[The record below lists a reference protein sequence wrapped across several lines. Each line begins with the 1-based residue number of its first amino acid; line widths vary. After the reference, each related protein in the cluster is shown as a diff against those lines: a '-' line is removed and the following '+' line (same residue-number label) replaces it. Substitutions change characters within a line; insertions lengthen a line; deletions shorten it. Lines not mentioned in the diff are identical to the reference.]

1 MPLFHGLFE
10 NPRREAMTD
19 NPDAAPFSMARRDFL
34 TSGAAL
40 AIGLGAANTAIAQAT
55 DTASKPPP
63 TGSTVVVERMEGG
76 ILLIKI
82 NRPEAKNRLD
92 PVTLTALGKA
102 YYQFEHDDE
111 LRVAVLHA
119 EGPDFAPGLD
129 APAFGAALAAGQW
142 PPKDPDYISAVGIT
156 ETRWTKPVVVAVQG
170 ATKFIGH
177 ELFLAAD
184 VRVASNDTKFAQAEV
199 TVGLVAAGGGTTR
212 FAREAGWGNAMRYML
227 TGDEWGADEA
237 YRMGL
242 VQFVTP
248 PGQQLPRAIEVAKK
262 IAAAAP
268 LGVRATLASA
278 HSALTASETAVLA
291 ALQPEFRR
299 LQQSADRQE
308 YLRAQ
313 KEGRPAVFHGI

>member
-1 MPLFHGLFE
+1 MTG
-10 NPRREAMTD
+10 NPE
-19 NPDAAPFSMARRDFL
+19 AAPLSMARRDFL
-34 TSGAAL
+34 TSGTAL
-40 AIGLGAANTAIAQAT
+40 AMGLGSATTVLAQANDST
-55 DTASKPPP
+55 SKPPAS
-63 TGSTVVVERMEGG
+63 GGTVVVQRMDGG
-76 ILLIKI
+76 IVLIGI

-92 PVTLTALGKA
+92 PATITALGKA
-102 YYQFEHDDE
+102 YYQFEHDDA

-119 EGPDFAPGLD
+119 EGADFVPGLD
-129 APAFGAALAAGQW
+129 PPAFGAALAAGQW
-142 PPKDPDYISAVGIT
+142 PPKDPDYISPLGTT
-156 ETRWTKPVVVAVQG
+156 ETRWSKPVVVAVQG

-184 VRVASNDTKFAQAEV
+184 VRVASSDTKFGQAEV
-199 TVGLVAAGGGTTR
+199 TVGLVASGGGTTR

-227 TGDEWGADEA
+227 TGDEWGAEEA

-248 PGQQLPRAIEVAKK
+248 PGEQLPRAIEIARK

-278 HSALTASETAVLA
+278 HSALTDNEVVVLT
-291 ALQPEFRR
+291 ALQQEFRR

-313 KEGRPAVFHGI
+313 KEGRPAIFRGL